1 MRPRLQSRS
10 IHVAVLTYHRPE
22 PLGRLLPVLL
32 IEAARHEDSSP
43 TDTVTLVVVDNDPH
57 GSARQVVQAASVG
70 SPSDPSSPDLRY
82 VVEPRP
88 GISAGRN
95 RALDES
101 SEADL
106 LVFIDDDETPH
117 PGWLERLVRLHDE
130 SGAEAVAGPV
140 RSVVDAPLDPWV
152 VAGRFFDRSHHLGR
166 AQASVLPRAA
176 SNNLLLDLRFVRAHG
191 LRFDDRFGLTGGED
205 SLFTGQLV
213 AAGGTIRWAADAVVD
228 DHLPSERLTRDYA
241 LRRTFHIANSST
253 RAEGALSADPRARAR
268 WVAGSGSK
276 AVGRLATGVPRLLA
290 GALTGNVRLQS
301 RGHRDV
307 ARARGTASALL
318 GRHSAPYG
326 GREPR
331 DESAPIL
338 VAHPSSDLYGSDLQ
352 LVETVRGLRESG
364 HEVQVLLP
372 EEGPLGAHFTALGA
386 TVDLVPSP
394 VLRKSLMSPEGLM
407 RFGLEF
413 TRATVSHLR
422 LLRRTRPAA
431 LLVNTVTIPAWLLAA
446 RLARVPVVC
455 HVHEAEADQPRP
467 VRVALAAPLLLAR
480 RVVTNSQASGEVVTG
495 AIPRL
500 ADRIRLTYNGI
511 DGPTDPAPP
520 RRRAASDPVDI
531 VLVGRLS
538 PRKGSDVALE
548 AVALVRA
555 EGVDARLSLC
565 GSAFAGY
572 EWFEQQ
578 LRERATLSDLEDAV
592 ELRGYVADPAAAL
605 TEADIVLVP
614 SRVEPF
620 GNAAVEALLARR
632 PLVASATQGLREI
645 VRDGD
650 TGLLVPPDDAA
661 ALAAAILR
669 LTRDP
674 EAAAV
679 MADRGRADA
688 IERFSVERYRQD
700 MAKHVEDVTAAR
712 AGA

>member
-1 MRPRLQSRS
+1 MRPRLQSRT

-22 PLGRLLPVLL
+22 PLGRLLPLL
-32 IEAARHEDSSP
+32 LDEAARHRAGSP
-43 TDTVTLVVVDNDPH
+43 SDTVTVVVVDNDPQ
-57 GSARQVVQAASVG
+57 GSGRPVVERASGPAAFDAAS
-70 SPSDPSSPDLRY
+70 STLRY

-101 SEADL
+101 SQADL

-117 PGWLERLVRLHDE
+117 PGWLGHLVRLHDE

-152 VAGRFFDRSHHLGR
+152 VAGGFFDRAHHVGR
-166 AQASVLPRAA
+166 PQASIMSRAA
-176 SNNLLLDLRFVRAHG
+176 SNNLLLDLRFVRARG

-205 SLFTGQLV
+205 SLFTGRLV

-228 DHLPSERLTRDYA
+228 DHLPAERLTRDYA
-241 LRRTFHIANSST
+241 LRRTFHLANSSV
-253 RAEGALSADPRARAR
+253 RAEGALSGDARGRVR
-268 WVAGSGSK
+268 WAVSSTAK
-276 AVGRLATGVPRLLA
+276 AIGRLTTGVPRILVGTCSGSA
-290 GALTGNVRLQS
+290 RLQS
-301 RGHRDV
+301 LGHRDV
-307 ARARGTASALL
+307 ARARGTAAALL
-318 GRHSAPYG
+318 GRHTAPYG
-326 GREPR
+326 GQEPH
-331 DESAPIL
+331 DTSAAIL

-352 LVETVRGLRESG
+352 LVETVRGLRDSG

-372 EEGPLGAHFTALGA
+372 EDGPLGAHFTALGA
-386 TVDLVPSP
+386 TVALVPSP
-394 VLRKSLMSPEGLM
+394 VLRKSLMSPVGLVT
-407 RFGLEF
+407 FGVDLA
-413 TRATVSHLR
+413 RATVSHHR
-422 LLRRTRPAA
+422 LLRRARPAA

-467 VRVALAAPLLLAR
+467 VRIALAAPLLLAR
-480 RVVTNSQASGEVVTG
+480 RVVTNSRASSEVITG
-495 AIPRL
+495 AVPRL
-500 ADRIRLTYNGI
+500 ATRIALTYNGI
-511 DGPTDPAPP
+511 DGPMAPAPP

-548 AVALVRA
+548 AVARVRA

-578 LRERATLSDLEDAV
+578 LRARAALKDLEDAV
-592 ELRGYVADPAAAL
+592 ELRGYVADPSAAL
-605 TEADIVLVP
+605 AEADIVLVP

-650 TGLLVPPDDAA
+650 TGLLVPPDDAT
-661 ALAAAILR
+661 ALAGAILR

-674 EAAAV
+674 EAAAA

-688 IERFSVERYRQD
+688 VERFSVERYRAD
-700 MAKHVEDVTAAR
+700 MVKHIDDVTVAR
-712 AGA
+712 SES